1 MRALK
6 LLPLARR
13 RCLMAAPAN
22 PSERLPDAASFYE
35 PPRAPAEPDARNAQ
49 DRIQWH
55 SADVTR
61 IGPKE

>member
-35 PPRAPAEPDARNAQ
+35 PPRGGGSAEAEVTK
-49 DRIQWH
+49 DREWQ
-55 SADVTR
+55 SETVTR

>member
-13 RCLMAAPAN
+13 RCLMAAPAT
-22 PSERLPDAASFYE
+22 PPERLPDAASFYE
-35 PPRAPAEPDARNAQ
+35 PPRGGAEAEMAEGRPWQ
-49 DRIQWH
+49 
-55 SADVTR
+55 SETVTR

>member
-35 PPRAPAEPDARNAQ
+35 PPRGGSAEAEMMK
-49 DRIQWH
+49 DRDWQ
-55 SADVTR
+55 SETVTR

>member
-13 RCLMAAPAN
+13 RCLMAAPAK
-22 PSERLPDAASFYE
+22 PVERLPDAASFYE
-35 PPRAPAEPDARNAQ
+35 PPRGGTEAETAELRPWQ
-49 DRIQWH
+49 
-55 SADVTR
+55 SGTVTR

>member
-49 DRIQWH
+49 
-55 SADVTR
+55 
-61 IGPKE
+61 E

>member
-13 RCLMAAPAN
+13 RGLTAAPQN

-35 PPRAPAEPDARNAQ
+35 PPRGGAAHDEVIK
-49 DRIQWH
+49 DREWQ
-55 SADVTR
+55 SETVTR
-61 IGPKE
+61 IGSKE

>member
-13 RCLMAAPAN
+13 RCLVAAPAN

-35 PPRAPAEPDARNAQ
+35 PPRGGGAQAEIVE
-49 DRIQWH
+49 DRAWQ
-55 SADVTR
+55 SETLTR
-61 IGPKE
+61 IGPKA

>member
-13 RCLMAAPAN
+13 RCLMAAPAAR
-22 PSERLPDAASFYE
+22 SERLPDAASFYE
-35 PPRAPAEPDARNAQ
+35 PPRGEAEMAED
-49 DRIQWH
+49 
-55 SADVTR
+55 SAWQSGTVTR

>member
-22 PSERLPDAASFYE
+22 LSERLPDAASFYE
-35 PPRAPAEPDARNAQ
+35 PPRSPAEPEGRKAEDGIA
-49 DRIQWH
+49 WH
-55 SADVTR
+55 SGTVTR
-61 IGPKE
+61 IGHKE

>member
-13 RCLMAAPAN
+13 RCLMAAPAS

-35 PPRAPAEPDARNAQ
+35 PPRGGAAGDEVAK
-49 DRIQWH
+49 DREWQ
-55 SADVTR
+55 SETVTR
-61 IGPKE
+61 IGPQE